1 MILKHVHISLG
12 SLPGDT
18 IKKLMCQKG
27 KASSKVKVH
36 YITILKVSLY
46 SLINIFN
53 FKNRYIHAAHFAMHK
68 RVYTKI
74 MIELLVTDK
83 AYS

>member
-1 MILKHVHISLG
+1 MSVNIEENNLQRDLKNLHISLG

-36 YITILKVSLY
+36 YITISKVSLY
-46 SLINIFN
+46 
-53 FKNRYIHAAHFAMHK
+53 
-68 RVYTKI
+68 
-74 MIELLVTDK
+74 
-83 AYS
+83 